1 MKILHLYNRDRQ
13 KFLLGQNYTINIKPH
28 LLYFSTEKKHK
39 DWAEK
44 PHSHEF
50 TEIAFIVSGSGTTNV
65 NGTVRDIYS
74 GDIIVYNA
82 GVTHSLSCHNSS
94 PFEAH
99 IVAFDQFEITGLR
112 PNCLLPPQYDFLY
125 HSSNNY
131 NTFRVLFRQ
140 ILVETDNKDVH
151 YHEIAQSTSYTLLM
165 YLLRMINKAH
175 ENIHE
180 NSQNEVLN
188 RALDFIDKHYLENIT
203 LNKIAENCF
212 ISKYYLSHLFTQ
224 NMDTTIGKYI
234 LQKRLDESK
243 RLLNFTEL
251 SISEIAHHSGFN
263 DQSYFCRTF
272 KKEFDITPGEY
283 RQSTKLS

>member
-1 MKILHLYNRDRQ
+1 MKILHLYNQDRQ
-13 KFLLGQNYTINIKPH
+13 KSLLGQNYTINIKPH

-39 DWAEK
+39 NWAEK

-50 TEIAFIVSGSGTTNV
+50 TEIAFIVSGTGTTTV
-65 NGTVRDIYS
+65 DGTVKDIYS
-74 GDIIVYNA
+74 GDIIIYNA

-175 ENIHE
+175 ENMHE
-180 NSQNEVLN
+180 NSQNEVLK
-188 RALDFIDKHYLENIT
+188 RALDFIDKHYLENTT
-203 LNKIAENCF
+203 LDKIAENCF
-212 ISKYYLSHLFTQ
+212 ISKYNCTFNQSFYLFFLQNNIKNMFIYIFFYCINRSATCYFTAIY
-224 NMDTTIGKYI
+224 TAHTISNNKI
-234 LQKRLDESK
+234 FQI
-243 RLLNFTEL
+243 FEL
-251 SISEIAHHSGFN
+251 
-263 DQSYFCRTF
+263 
-272 KKEFDITPGEY
+272 IT
-283 RQSTKLS
+283 